1 MEFRDLIIARR
12 TRKDFDTN
20 HMIDDQELGYIIDS
34 ARSTPTSFN
43 MQNWRFVAIR
53 DRAIKEKI
61 KRVAWDQPQ
70 VAVNSLLVAVC
81 ADLHA
86 WKTPHKYW
94 TANDP
99 KTAKSMAD
107 MTIDFY
113 SSNPQLQRD
122 EAIRSIGMS
131 SMAIMFA
138 ATDLGYSCNPIVG
151 YDADA
156 VASIINLPE
165 NHVIGMLI
173 AIGLSDSPPVPKTM
187 LPLTET
193 LIYDFFPSN

>member
-1 MEFRDLIIARR
+1 MEFRDIVLARR
-12 TRKDFDTN
+12 TRKDFDPN
-20 HMIDDQELGYIIDS
+20 HMIEDNELRYIIDS

-53 DRAIKEKI
+53 DRGIKEKI
-61 KRVAWDQPQ
+61 KRVAWNQPQ
-70 VAVNSLLVAVC
+70 IAVNSLLVAVC

-86 WKTPHKYW
+86 WKNPNRYW
-94 TANDP
+94 D
-99 KTAKSMAD
+99 KSNPNISL
-107 MTIDFY
+107 TIDFY
-113 SSNPQLQRD
+113 NNNTQLQRD

-156 VASIINLPE
+156 VASIINLPD
-165 NHVIGMLI
+165 NHIIGMLI
-173 AIGLSDSPPVPKTM
+173 AIGLSNSIPEPKTM
-187 LPLTET
+187 LPITET